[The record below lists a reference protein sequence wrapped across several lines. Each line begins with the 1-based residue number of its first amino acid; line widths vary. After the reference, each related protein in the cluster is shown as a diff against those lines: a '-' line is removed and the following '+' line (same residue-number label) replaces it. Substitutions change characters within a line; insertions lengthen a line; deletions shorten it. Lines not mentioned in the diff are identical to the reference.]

1 MSKIKKVTIAISILF
16 LLILTLIIYTNLT
29 SLYRNMAILK
39 LVYNKKIR
47 VNELKSLKQDR
58 DGNTYFLERESKIK
72 IEKNFILLREGDKF
86 SDLYLETLKIEK
98 ISNNGYKLVS
108 TKSKVDIP
116 TQKNK
121 KPTTLTKNDIDSIKY
136 KIDKLNSDFYLEME
150 RLKAKFEKN
159 SLETVMKINTF
170 LKKSELPSDVK
181 SQIGVVFNDNI
192 NLFYV
197 SDLLIELIDKLK
209 KNENYNGY
217 KKELKNLTN
226 IYNSCIKLDKNKLD
240 KNETFNLYDLITK
253 DQKIY
258 FDELELVTIEKYIEK
273 VTLF

>member
-1 MSKIKKVTIAISILF
+1 
-16 LLILTLIIYTNLT
+16 
-29 SLYRNMAILK
+29 MAILK

-240 KNETFNLYDLITK
+240 KNETFNLYDRITK

-258 FDELELVTIEKYIEK
+258 FDELGLVTIEKYIEK

>member
-192 NLFYV
+192 NLFMYLIF
-197 SDLLIELIDKLK
+197 LL
-209 KNENYNGY
+209 N
-217 KKELKNLTN
+217 
-226 IYNSCIKLDKNKLD
+226 
-240 KNETFNLYDLITK
+240 
-253 DQKIY
+253 
-258 FDELELVTIEKYIEK
+258 
-273 VTLF
+273 